1 MRLIDADALNDKR
14 FHDLPYTHITP
25 HDCEAESY
33 KRGWNDAIDA
43 IVECE
48 PTAQPQQKTGRWIS
62 ERREWEYTLRCSECG
77 YTYTPR
83 GLEDGTLDQAD
94 IHHYCP
100 LCGTKMDRW

>member
-1 MRLIDADALNDKR
+1 MFVNDIIWR
-14 FHDLPYTHITP
+14 Q
-25 HDCEAESY
+25 
-33 KRGWNDAIDA
+33 DAIELAMQYCPDDDGTCSKA
-43 IVECE
+43 DEDMRNLLDE
-48 PTAQPQQKTGRWIS
+48 LEALPTAQPQQKTGRWIS